1 MSTNRRKRQQG
12 PAVRQQQPRA
22 PGRAT
27 PPPDP
32 QQNLYLLLFLVNV
45 LVALVWQ
52 QIFAIFGV
60 ADYLIGFGIGFLA
73 IWLAN
78 RAYGR
83 RAYDL
88 LYFIGYV
95 LWAIVLSN
103 LSLAKLV
110 LQPRLHL
117 DPGIIA
123 VPLTVSTNLE
133 IMILASVITLTPG
146 TISVDLGQNA
156 QRERV
161 LYVHNL
167 TVGDPETFRQSV
179 KNTFER
185 LLLRV
190 TRGREA

>member
-1 MSTNRRKRQQG
+1 MSINRRKRQKEEL
-12 PAVRQQQPRA
+12 QQQRERRSNS
-22 PGRAT
+22 GT
-27 PPPDP
+27 DLPPTP
-32 QQNLYLLLFLVNV
+32 QQNLYVLLFLVNI
-45 LVALVWQ
+45 VAAFIWQ
-52 QIFAIFGV
+52 QIFPLFGL
-60 ADYLIGFGIGFLA
+60 ADYLIGFGVGFLA

-95 LWAIVLSN
+95 LWAIVVSN

-110 LQPRLHL
+110 LQPRLRL

-123 VPLTVSTNLE
+123 VPLTVSTGLE
-133 IMILASVITLTPG
+133 IMILATVITLTPG
-146 TISVDLGQNA
+146 TISVDLGQNE
-156 QRERV
+156 QREQV

-167 TVGDPETFRQSV
+167 TVDDPEAFRRSV
-179 KNTFER
+179 KETFER

-190 TRGREA
+190 TRGRDA

>member
-1 MSTNRRKRQQG
+1 MSTNRRKRQTQP
-12 PAVRQQQPRA
+12 PARPQERKA
-22 PGRAT
+22 PGGAQQS
-27 PPPDP
+27 PNP
-32 QQNLYLLLFLVNV
+32 QQNLYMLLFLVN
-45 LVALVWQ
+45 LVVAFIWQ
-52 QIFAIFGV
+52 QIFPIFGV
-60 ADYLIGFGIGFLA
+60 ADYLIGFGLGFLV
-73 IWLAN
+73 IWLTN

-88 LYFIGYV
+88 IYFIGYV

-110 LQPRLHL
+110 LQPRLQL

-167 TVGDPETFRQSV
+167 TVGDAEAFRQSV
-179 KNTFER
+179 KETFER

>member
-1 MSTNRRKRQQG
+1 MSTNRRRRQNAQ
-12 PAVRQQQPRA
+12 AARQRERHA
-22 PGRAT
+22 IPGAN
-27 PPPDP
+27 PPPTS
-32 QQNLYLLLFLVNV
+32 QQNRYVLLFLVN
-45 LVALVWQ
+45 LVAAFSWQ
-52 QIFAIFGV
+52 QLFPLFGV
-60 ADYLIGFGIGFLA
+60 ADYLIGFGVGFLA
-73 IWLAN
+73 IWLADH
-78 RAYGR
+78 AYGQ

-110 LQPRLHL
+110 LQPRLRL

-123 VPLTVSTNLE
+123 VPLTVSTGLE
-133 IMILASVITLTPG
+133 MMILASVITLTPG
-146 TISVDLGQNA
+146 TISVDLGENEQ
-156 QRERV
+156 QERV

-167 TVGDPETFRQSV
+167 TVGDPEAFRQSV